1 MKHLVYLRSG
11 KVAEVDALRF
21 QSVDHKNQIYKFY
34 DKVDEYALNEQ
45 VVFIANNP
53 DAIKPIIHKQKDEKS
68 DFYSE

>member
-11 KVAEVDALRF
+11 KVAEVDALRL
-21 QSVDHKNQIYKFY
+21 QCVDHKNQIYKFY
-34 DKVDEYALNEQ
+34 DKVDEHALNEQ

-53 DAIKPIIHKQKDEKS
+53 DAIKPIIHKQDEKS